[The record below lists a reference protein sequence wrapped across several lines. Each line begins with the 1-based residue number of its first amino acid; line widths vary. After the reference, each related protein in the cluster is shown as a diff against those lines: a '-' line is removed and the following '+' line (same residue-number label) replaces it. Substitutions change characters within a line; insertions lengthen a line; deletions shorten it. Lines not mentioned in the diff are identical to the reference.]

1 MADNE
6 QFVIITGMS
15 GAGKTLAMQTCED
28 LGYFCVD
35 NIPPALIPKFMELVH
50 TSSEIKKVA
59 LVIDL
64 RAPASYREIVDTLV
78 EMANDKDTEDQ
89 VIFLDASDEKLV
101 SRYKESRRTH
111 PLARNGRVVDGIEKE
126 RKLIKRV
133 KDSADLVINTSD
145 LTPQELREEII
156 HKFELSHSEP
166 FHVELMSFG
175 FKYGLPIDADIIL
188 DVRFLKNPFYVV
200 KLRSKTGKD
209 QDVYDYVMNQDEA
222 NEFYKKV
229 FDLVKF
235 TLPKFK
241 KEGKSTVTMAIGC
254 TGGQH
259 RSVAMVERLAK
270 DIKDQLGYPVNVT
283 HRDINRHKGV
293 K

>member
-1 MADNE
+1 MANNE

-64 RAPASYREIVDTLV
+64 RVPASYREIVDTLV

-126 RKLIKRV
+126 RKLMKRV

-229 FDLVKF
+229 FNLVKF

>member
-126 RKLIKRV
+126 RKLMKRV

>member
-126 RKLIKRV
+126 RKLMKRV

-229 FDLVKF
+229 FNLVKF